1 VSSPDSVRFL
11 IVDDLPENIRA
22 LEALLRQDGLAID
35 TATSGPEALELLLKN
50 HYALALL
57 DVQMPDMDGYEL
69 AELMRGTERTRH
81 VPIIFVT
88 AVATDEGRRFRGYE
102 AGAVDYIF
110 KPVDPLIVR
119 SKAKVF
125 FEIGKQQQELN
136 RQRDELKATSL
147 KLSEALH
154 RLQAHSDNSPLAIVE
169 FDPDLRIVSWSRG
182 AERIFGWTS
191 KEMVGRRLQDL
202 GWLPDDQTDRLIDDL
217 TGSMADRHHRRGT
230 ESARMAHREGNILE
244 CEWYSSILRDVTG
257 RPVSLNVQILDVTER
272 RRAEETQ
279 HLLIGELNHRVK
291 NTLASVQAIATQTLR
306 HTASPGEFS
315 KTFSGRIQSLAR
327 AHGMLSATTWQ
338 GARLDE
344 LILDQLRLGT
354 IDETRISIKGPEVS
368 LAPASALRLA
378 LIFHELSTNANK
390 YGALSSP
397 AGRIDL
403 TWSTAADTLRI
414 SWVETGGAG
423 VKAPT
428 RRGFGSALI
437 EQSIAA
443 DSGRAVASYR
453 TDGVTWD
460 IEMVVSAPDA
470 TDLQKRIASAATLD
484 RGSRA
489 ERPSAI
495 VGSKVLVIEDE
506 PLVAMDL
513 VSILEDVGASVTG
526 PVGSVD
532 EALQV
537 ISTGRF
543 DAAFLDGNLHGHP
556 VDEVA
561 AALTKA
567 GTPFVFVSGYG
578 KESLPASFSSVDVV
592 GKPFSPDAI
601 LDMAGKLIAA
611 QGGSVTPLNRSR
623 RTGAHS

>member
-1 VSSPDSVRFL
+1 MSSPDLVRFL
-11 IVDDLPENIRA
+11 IVDDLPENVRA
-22 LEALLRQDGLAID
+22 LEALLRQDGLVID
-35 TATSGPEALELLLKN
+35 TAASGPEALELLLKH

-57 DVQMPDMDGYEL
+57 DVQMPEMDGYEL

-81 VPIIFVT
+81 VPIIFIT

-110 KPVDPLIVR
+110 KPVDPLVVR

-125 FEIGKQQQELN
+125 YEIGKQQRELN
-136 RQRDELKATSL
+136 RQRDELQATSL

-169 FDPDLRIVSWSRG
+169 FDPELRIVGWSKG
-182 AERIFGWTS
+182 AERVFGWSS

-202 GWLPDDQTDRLIDDL
+202 GWLPADQTDRLIDDL
-217 TGSMADRHHRRGT
+217 TGSMADRLHRRGV
-230 ESARMAHREGNILE
+230 ESARMAHRQGNILE
-244 CEWYSSILRDVTG
+244 CEWYSSVLRDITG

-354 IDETRISIKGPEVS
+354 IDEARISITGPEVS

-390 YGALSSP
+390 YGALSTP
-397 AGRIDL
+397 EGRISL

-414 SWVETGGAG
+414 SWVETGGKG
-423 VKAPT
+423 IRAPT

-453 TDGVTWD
+453 SDGVTWE

-470 TDLQKRIASAATLD
+470 TELQKRIASASTLD
-484 RGSRA
+484 RNTRTD
-489 ERPSAI
+489 RPSAI
-495 VGSKVLVIEDE
+495 VGSRVLVVEDE

-513 VSILEDVGASVTG
+513 VSILEDAGAEVTG

-537 ISTGRF
+537 IATVRF

-556 VDEVA
+556 VDAVA
-561 AALTKA
+561 AALTRA

-578 KESLPASFSSVDVV
+578 RESLPSGFGSVEVV

-601 LDMAGKLIAA
+601 IETAGKLIGAR
-611 QGGSVTPLNRSR
+611 GSNVTQFAGARRSGVQ
-623 RTGAHS
+623 T